1 MIRRVLTLGALA
13 LGALFLAPQQAQAT
27 TITPL
32 SVEQMT
38 DASELIV
45 RATVQEV
52 WVEKG
57 SDDRVW
63 TMAQLQVDQVLKGDT
78 STEFVVVS
86 QLGGVHRN
94 EFAMVS
100 GAPRFSVGEDGVFFL
115 ETVAHGQRTS
125 VVGWWQ
131 GKLTVR
137 QEPHTGR
144 EMVVRFTMTQNTPY
158 DHRFIPHPPAD
169 QRVYLDEFEQKVL
182 ERVEDGW
189 DGQSIPGVSDDKLAR
204 INDVKGTY

>member
-1 MIRRVLTLGALA
+1 MIRRVLTLSALA
-13 LGALFLAPQQAQAT
+13 LGALFLAPEAQAT

-45 RATVQEV
+45 RATVQEI
-52 WVEKG
+52 WVEKAEDG
-57 SDDRVW
+57 RIW
-63 TMAQLQVDQVLKGDT
+63 TMAQLEVDQVLKGDVET
-78 STEFVVVS
+78 SFVVVS

-115 ETVAHGQRTS
+115 ESTAHGARTS

-144 EMVVRFTMTQNTPY
+144 EMLVRFEMTQNTPY
-158 DHRFIPHPPAD
+158 DHRFLPHPPAD
-169 QRVYLDEFEQKVL
+169 QRVYLEDFEAKVL
-182 ERVEDGW
+182 DRVEAGW
-189 DGQSIPGVSDDKLAR
+189 DGESIPGVSDDKLAR
-204 INDVKGTY
+204 INNVQGVQ